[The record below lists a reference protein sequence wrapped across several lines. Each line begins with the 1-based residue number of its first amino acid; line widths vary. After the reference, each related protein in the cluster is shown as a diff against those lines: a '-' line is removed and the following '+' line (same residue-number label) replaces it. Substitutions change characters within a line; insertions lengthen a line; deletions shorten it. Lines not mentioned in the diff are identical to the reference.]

1 MSRFSTRLLPIVTL
15 LALAG
20 TARAQQPPPGSAA
33 PPPRGGGWVV
43 IEPDVRSGWNF
54 GGGLGGGNISCEGE
68 CPDDDVI
75 EAGGLDL
82 RVGYMLRPRLNVV
95 GTIFAMGHSE
105 DQWSLTHTIVT
116 GGITYW
122 IIDRLWVHGGIGFAS
137 ARLEYDGPFVDAAEQ
152 TENVFA
158 LAGAIGFEILSRRK
172 WSLDLALR
180 GGTGFYDDLQARNQA
195 LTIDFTLY

>member
-1 MSRFSTRLLPIVTL
+1 MSRLTTRLIPVVTL

-20 TARAQQPPPGSAA
+20 TARAQQQPPPAGAA
-33 PPPRGGGWVV
+33 YMPP
-43 IEPDVRSGWNF
+43 EASVRSGWNF
-54 GGGLGGGNISCEGE
+54 GGGLGGGNISCSGDG

-75 EAGGLDL
+75 EAAGLDL
-82 RVGYMLRPRLNVV
+82 RAGYMLRPRLNLV
-95 GTIFAMGHSE
+95 GTVFAMGHGE
-105 DQWSLTHTIVT
+105 DQWTLTHTIVT

-137 ARLEYDGPFVDAAEQ
+137 ARLEYDGAFVDVAEQ

-158 LAGAIGFEILSRRK
+158 VAGAIGFEILSRRQ

-195 LTIDFTLY
+195 LTIDFTWY